1 MTSVVNFI
9 LFYQYKHS
17 KGYNI
22 ENTIKITHKI
32 LKEIENITEK
42 NHDKRQNPK
51 ILKKTEFFLLLW
63 FNVYAYQTRLTDFY
77 FPCTICFKALSTHL
91 FK

>member
-32 LKEIENITEK
+32 LKVIENIIEK
-42 NHDKRQNPK
+42 NHGKRQDPK
-51 ILKKTEFFLLLW
+51 ILKNRIFFIIM
-63 FNVYAYQTRLTDFY
+63 VYCIRVSDTSYRFLFSMYNLFQSVID
-77 FPCTICFKALSTHL
+77 ALI
-91 FK
+91 